1 MPEPHP
7 ANRDIIDLVTVAA
20 GQWRLGPAGPVGLD
34 WPALA
39 RVAESMGIETD
50 EMFYRKLAIFE
61 RAALEAM
68 RRDDN

>member
-7 ANRDIIDLVTVAA
+7 ANRDIIDLVILA
-20 GQWRLGPAGPVGLD
+20 GSQWRFGPAGPVGLD

-39 RVAESMGIETD
+39 RVAGSMGIETD
-50 EMFYRKLAIFE
+50 EVFYRKLAIFE

-68 RRDDN
+68 KRDDD